1 MSSCKFNY
9 RYEEPPFQKRGATGW
24 LCVMNQ
30 IHISLS
36 DYLQVSA
43 LCMENIAL
51 LAATYIKV
59 TNKQFIRRGGR
70 RCRDRMV
77 VEFATTSTI
86 PKKVLCE
93 GLQDPINRAAQHPML
108 IDNGII

>member
-1 MSSCKFNY
+1 MKYHLSKK
-9 RYEEPPFQKRGATGW
+9 KRVATGW

-77 VEFATTSTI
+77 VGFATTYAIS
-86 PKKVLCE
+86 
-93 GLQDPINRAAQHPML
+93 AYHH
-108 IDNGII
+108 